1 MHLASVMASSS
12 RSATRRAAFL
22 HISLLFAVAC
32 GDPGDQ
38 GLPDAAVQGD
48 ASPPSDAPAGDGFTF
63 VGATAAPCPLTPTQC
78 QNDWP
83 TAGTITKW
91 TSTERFGDR
100 VHERTAWLYR
110 PPGTEGQSLP
120 LMIALHGGN
129 GKGAAMFARTFDEL
143 ARGESVSWR
152 RATSTC
158 TFSYP
163 AGFRDGN
170 GNACMGQAVSYAGTE
185 PFALLF
191 PDGIESSSTGI
202 PGARHWEDGRTPSPG
217 QLTEAPV
224 RDDVGFIAHLIMRS
238 ATDAGGID
246 AERIYING
254 WSNGGM
260 MTARVLCE
268 SEQPGRE
275 PLRLI
280 AGAVIGIAGM
290 PANLYDGTAGRLL
303 CPRTSTTL
311 PALYIQVG
319 RGIPTP
325 DCEPQPCTT
334 PLTDGDGIMPFGASG
349 ENHRVASP
357 DGGFVQA
364 VPDTVALFRGS
375 LDAAYGAD
383 GAATQTTIGTH
394 TVQRTATFGGNDVEL
409 RVLVTDGGA
418 HQTAATRGE
427 FASEPRQW
435 QFLAGFRRGPAGIE
449 RRTGSPVT
457 GTY

>member
-1 MHLASVMASSS
+1 MLIVPVMASSS
-12 RSATRRAAFL
+12 RSATPRAAFF
-22 HISLLFAVAC
+22 HISLLVTVAC
-32 GDPGDQ
+32 GNTDEQ
-38 GLPDAAVQGD
+38 GLPDAAAQPD
-48 ASPPSDAPAGDGFTF
+48 AAAPSDAPAGDGFTF
-63 VGATAAPCPLTPTQC
+63 MGATVATCPLSPTQC

-83 TAGTITKW
+83 TTGTITKW

-110 PPGTEGQSLP
+110 PPGTNGQSLP
-120 LMIALHGGN
+120 LMIVLHGGN

-143 ARGESVSWR
+143 ARGESVNWR
-152 RATSTC
+152 RATSAC

-163 AGFRDGN
+163 AGFRDVN
-170 GNACMGQAVSYAGTE
+170 GDPCIGEGVSYTGTE
-185 PFALLF
+185 PFALLV
-191 PDGIESSSTGI
+191 PDGIVSSSTNI

-217 QLTEAPV
+217 QLTDDAV
-224 RDDVGFIAHLIMRS
+224 RDDVGFIAHLIGRA

-246 AERIYING
+246 AERIYLNG

-268 SEQPGRE
+268 SEQPGRA

-280 AGAVIGIAGM
+280 AAAVIGIAGM
-290 PANLYDGTAGRLL
+290 PANLYDGTAGRLV

-311 PALYIQVG
+311 PALYVQVG

-334 PLTDGDGIMPFGASG
+334 PVADGDGIMPFGASG
-349 ENHRVASP
+349 EKHRVASP
-357 DGGFVQA
+357 DGGFVQS

-375 LDAAYGAD
+375 LEAAYGAD
-383 GAATQTTIGTH
+383 GAATQTMIGTH
-394 TVQRTATFGGNDVEL
+394 TVQRTVTFGGNDVEL
-409 RVLVTDGGA
+409 RLLVTNGGA

-435 QFLAGFRRGPAGIE
+435 QFLAGFRRGPTGIE
-449 RRTGSPVT
+449 RRSGSPVT